1 VYNNDRDIAEY
12 LISEGADI
20 HVRDKKGC
28 TALHLAAS
36 RGHRDIVECLLREGA
51 DISVRNKKG
60 KTPVDLAR
68 NNTIRELIRNAH
80 AARQTQEVDASAE
93 VERDGKR
100 LKFDEATA

>member
-80 AARQTQEVDASAE
+80 VSMYPETFIAF
-93 VERDGKR
+93 VE
-100 LKFDEATA
+100 LEI